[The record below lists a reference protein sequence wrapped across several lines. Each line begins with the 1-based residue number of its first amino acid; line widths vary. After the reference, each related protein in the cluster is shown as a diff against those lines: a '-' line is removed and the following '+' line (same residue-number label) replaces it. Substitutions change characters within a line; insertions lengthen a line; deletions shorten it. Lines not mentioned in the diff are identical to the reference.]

1 MKKPLKI
8 FVSLVTLIFIAIFLD
23 WHAVLESISRLK
35 WWALPM
41 ASLLQVCA
49 FLVGITRW
57 HTLLCARGVTYR
69 RKDLVQPYFIG
80 AFFNNFL
87 PSSTGGDAFRIYHI
101 HRSNHGTAA
110 AFSPVITERVIGFTT
125 LLLISLLAFQFY
137 DGNELLIAR
146 VVGVAANLLI
156 IIILFLVLA
165 GIPSCYWPAHRFLER
180 WSEKKIVRGILTVAE
195 TSHESIKK
203 PWLVG
208 KIVLI
213 SALMHGFI
221 IIVFITL
228 GQAVGSDLP
237 LGTYPL
243 IVPLILVSSG
253 LPITIGGL
261 GVREVAGIVLLTS
274 AGMLQPDAAA
284 VSLLFI
290 PTLLLASSPGLF
302 LFLRKKKNEY
312 RYK

>member
-1 MKKPLKI
+1 MKTLLKI
-8 FVSLVTLIFIAIFLD
+8 FVSLVTLLFIAISLD

-49 FLVGITRW
+49 FLVGMTRW
-57 HTLLCARGVTYR
+57 HTLLCAHGITYR

-110 AFSPVITERVIGFTT
+110 AFSPVITERVIGLTT
-125 LLLISLLAFQFY
+125 LLIISLLVFQFY

-146 VVGVAANLLI
+146 VVDVAAKLLI
-156 IIILFLVLA
+156 IIILFLVFI
-165 GIPSCYWPAHRFLER
+165 GIPACYWPAHRFLER
-180 WSEKKIVRGILTVAE
+180 WSEKKIIRGILTVAE
-195 TSHESIKK
+195 TTHEYIKR
-203 PWLVG
+203 PLLVG

-221 IIVFITL
+221 IIVFVNL

-243 IVPLILVSSG
+243 IVPLILVSAG
-253 LPITIGGL
+253 LPIMIGGL
-261 GVREVAGIVLLTS
+261 GVREAAGIMLLTS
-274 AGMLQPDAAA
+274 AGMLQPDAAV

-290 PTLLLASSPGLF
+290 PTLLLASIPGLF
-302 LFLRKKKNEY
+302 FFLRQKRDKY
-312 RYK
+312 RHT

>member
-1 MKKPLKI
+1 MKKLLKI
-8 FVSLVTLIFIAIFLD
+8 FVSLVTLLFIAVSLD
-23 WHAVLESISRLK
+23 WHAVLDSISRLK
-35 WWALPM
+35 WWALPV

-49 FLVGITRW
+49 YLVGSTRW
-57 HTLLCARGVTYR
+57 HTLLSAHGITYR

-101 HRSNHGTAA
+101 YRSNHGTAA
-110 AFSPVITERVIGFTT
+110 AFSPVITERVIGLTT
-125 LLLISLLAFQFY
+125 LLLISLLAYQFY
-137 DGNELLIAR
+137 DGNELLITR
-146 VVGVAANLLI
+146 VVAIAASLLI
-156 IIILFLVLA
+156 IMILFLVFV
-165 GIPSCYWPAHRFLER
+165 GIPSCFWSAHRFLGR
-180 WSEKKIVRGILTVAE
+180 WSEKKIIKGILTVAE
-195 TSHESIKK
+195 TNHEYIKR

-221 IIVFITL
+221 IIVFVNL

-243 IVPLILVSSG
+243 IVPLILVSAG

-261 GVREVAGIVLLTS
+261 GVREAAGIVLLTS
-274 AGMLQPDAAA
+274 AGMLEPDAT
-284 VSLLFI
+284 VVLLLFI
-290 PTLLLASSPGLF
+290 PTLLLASIPGLF
-302 LFLRKKKNEY
+302 FFLRQKRDEHGY
-312 RYK
+312 T